1 VLLRTYV
8 LPRAATS
15 GASRLVGVALSIG
28 LVAAGIATATPAGAS
43 ESMSADLHKLRIC
56 ESGDNYREN
65 SGNGYYGAYQFS
77 PATWRGLG
85 LHGRPDRARAITQNL
100 AARKLHAEDGWSAWP
115 SCARSEHLR

>member
-1 VLLRTYV
+1 VPLRTV
-8 LPRAATS
+8 VVGRAAPS
-15 GASRLVGVALSIG
+15 RAARLVGVALSIG
-28 LVAAGIATATPAGAS
+28 LVGAGIVTAAPAGAA
-43 ESMSADLHKLRIC
+43 ETMAVDLHKLRIC

-77 PATWRGLG
+77 PRTWHALG
-85 LHGRPDRARAITQNL
+85 LVGRPDRARPITQNL